1 MAKFETHKYRDGR
14 IAHNILGT
22 SWSIFENSD
31 STNTFFNVHNDDAEI
46 NDLFFVDM
54 PEEYKTIE
62 LAFEAINEFL
72 GKEDFFEYEII
83 RARKLIY
90 KYQKANLTYMK

>member
-1 MAKFETHKYRDGR
+1 MAKFETHKLSDSLVV
-14 IAHNILGT
+14 HTILGT
-22 SWSIFENSD
+22 NWTIQEWIDNKYRLF
-31 STNTFFNVHNDDAEI
+31 TVRNTFTDI
-46 NDLFFVDM
+46 NDLFYVDM
-54 PEEYKTIE
+54 PEEYKTRE
-62 LAFEAINEFL
+62 LAFEAINEFI